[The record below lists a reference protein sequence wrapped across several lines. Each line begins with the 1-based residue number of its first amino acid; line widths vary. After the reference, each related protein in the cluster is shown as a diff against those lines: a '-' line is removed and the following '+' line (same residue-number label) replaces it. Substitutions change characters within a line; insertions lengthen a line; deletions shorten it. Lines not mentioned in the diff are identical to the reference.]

1 MTTPQLVSGPSTTFH
16 LEAVRGDR
24 QPEVGEREGGY
35 GGRTI
40 PPFPPPLTHTLP
52 PPLGKHTHT
61 HSGSLIRVPSSTDW
75 GFTTATAVLRIYSS
89 YMLSIPL
96 LILYA
101 VYPFHHIIM
110 TGPDTTG
117 CPLSTQCYC
126 RAAFIS
132 ISPPFKTTT

>member
-61 HSGSLIRVPSSTDW
+61 HTRARSFASPPPLTGDSLQQQQYSEYIHPICCSSHPLCGLSFPS
-75 GFTTATAVLRIYSS
+75 
-89 YMLSIPL
+89 
-96 LILYA
+96 
-101 VYPFHHIIM
+101 HHH
-110 TGPDTTG
+110 DTTG